1 KAGRCS
7 FVVEARLLRFWE
19 AKNVKRGGELMW
31 MDLLMVDVNPFPLLP
46 EICVQKAEAG
56 WAHYVAVTESHEVYT
71 WGWKECIPTGRV
83 FGQVEGYSCEMNIS
97 FSAEQDSVETT
108 SENFGDDEHIS
119 RGGEM
124 QRRFRDPGSST
135 ILLDYRLYTMVKTKG
150 FSLDLCG
157 CKSLFV
163 QSANTTHMFEP
174 NTNLAA
180 VFTSLSDSDLTF
192 EMNAPSQRT
201 RVGRAVKPTQK
212 LDHG

>member
-1 KAGRCS
+1 
-7 FVVEARLLRFWE
+7 
-19 AKNVKRGGELMW
+19 MW
-31 MDLLMVDVNPFPLLP
+31 MDLLMVDVN
-46 EICVQKAEAG
+46 VKAM
-56 WAHYVAVTESHEVYT
+56 SHQGSTVSLHSRFLCFRRFVYRKLKLDGLIMWQFT
-71 WGWKECIPTGRV
+71 
-83 FGQVEGYSCEMNIS
+83 
-97 FSAEQDSVETT
+97 DSVETT

-157 CKSLFV
+157 Y
-163 QSANTTHMFEP
+163 
-174 NTNLAA
+174 
-180 VFTSLSDSDLTF
+180 SDLTF